1 MPRKLSDAVL
11 KRTVERT
18 VTAGNRWDSRR
29 REELEARRVE
39 LEGSRVELDR
49 RMGDVSERISRTARS
64 SGTPLPRKLKDE
76 WDTLVSELRTL
87 TAEVAG
93 IDESLRF
100 HKMAQLV

>member
-1 MPRKLSDAVL
+1 MPQKLSDAVL

-18 VTAGNRWDSRR
+18 VAAGNRWDSRR
-29 REELEARRVE
+29 KEELEARRI
-39 LEGSRVELDR
+39 ELDGTR
-49 RMGDVSERISRTARS
+49 VDLDKRMSDVSERISQKARS
-64 SGTPLPRKLKDE
+64 SGVPLPRKLKDE
-76 WDTLVSELRTL
+76 WDALVSELRTL